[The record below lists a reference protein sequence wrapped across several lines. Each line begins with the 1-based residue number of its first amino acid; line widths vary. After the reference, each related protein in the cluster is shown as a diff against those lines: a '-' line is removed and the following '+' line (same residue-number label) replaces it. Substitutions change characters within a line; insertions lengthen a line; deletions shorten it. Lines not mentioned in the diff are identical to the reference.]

1 MKELSP
7 KWVGIMVG
15 SAAVAAFSIGL
26 LLAGVLGL
34 FPRAQAQEQ
43 PPAHNLSGIAAG
55 ESPFVKIADEV
66 IPAVVN
72 IGTTRKVKVEGIFP
86 FDDPLLRR
94 FFGDQVP
101 DAPREQTS
109 QSLGSGVIFRPDGYI
124 ITNNHVV
131 EGADEIS
138 VTLHDGRTYTG
149 KQVKLI
155 GRDPQTDIAV
165 IKIQSSEELPVAQ
178 LGNSDSIRVGDWA
191 VAIGNPYG
199 LEGTLTVGV
208 ISAKG
213 RSNLPLPSQQ
223 RYQDFIQTD
232 AAINPGNSGGPLC
245 NIKGQ
250 VIGINSALT
259 SPYGG
264 NVGVGFAVPI
274 NMARGI
280 ANQLIEKGKVERGYL
295 GILPQEVT
303 VDVKKSLGLKEK
315 GGVLVGNVVPGTP
328 AEKAGIQEEDVILAV
343 NGKDITSV
351 EDFRERVAALAPGT
365 TVDLK
370 VWRKGSQSTMNLK
383 AKLVSYPEKDLVQ
396 KDSENGSTEEPFG
409 ISTRSLGS
417 SDREALGVSSGVLVT
432 GVKSGSAAER
442 AGIQA
447 GDVIIKMDSRAITNS
462 ETFAKVSAEIKKTG
476 KEVILV
482 QIYRSGQRFFV
493 TMRQE

>member
-26 LLAGVLGL
+26 VLAGVLGL

-43 PPAHNLSGIAAG
+43 PTTHSLSGIAAG
-55 ESPFVKIADEV
+55 DSPFVKVADDV

-72 IGTTRKVKVEGIFP
+72 IGTTRKVKVQGIFP

-94 FFGDQVP
+94 FFGDEIP
-101 DAPREQTS
+101 EAPREQTS

-131 EGADEIS
+131 EGADEIT
-138 VTLHDGRTYTG
+138 VTLHDGRNFTG

-165 IKIQSSEELPVAQ
+165 IKIQSTDELPVAP

-191 VAIGNPYG
+191 IAIGNPYG

-264 NVGVGFAVPI
+264 NVGVGFAVPV
-274 NMARGI
+274 NMARNI
-280 ANQLIEKGKVERGYL
+280 ATQLIEKGKIERGYL
-295 GILPQEVT
+295 GIAPQELT
-303 VDVKKSLGLKEK
+303 GDMRKAIGFNLKDK
-315 GGVLVGNVVPGTP
+315 TGVIVSSVSPDTP
-328 AEKAGIQEEDVILAV
+328 AKMAGLQEQDVILAL
-343 NGKDITSV
+343 NGNDIRGV
-351 EDFRERVAALAPGT
+351 EDFRERVAAISPGS

-370 VWRKGSQSTMNLK
+370 VWRDGKTMSIK
-383 AKLVSYPEKDLVQ
+383 AKLVVYPEGELAQ
-396 KDSENGSTEEPFG
+396 KNGLNEQEETPFG
-409 ISTRSLGS
+409 MSIRTLSS
-417 SDREALGVSSGVLVT
+417 SDMENLGIASGVLVT
-432 GVKSGSAAER
+432 DVKSGSVASH

-447 GDVIIKMDSRAITNS
+447 GDVVLKIDNRAVSDSES
-462 ETFAKVSAEIKKTG
+462 FAKAAAEIKKSG
-476 KEVILV
+476 KEVMLV
-482 QIYRSGQRFFV
+482 QVYRSGQRFFV